1 MWWCGVLDFSS
12 WCENELP
19 LLMEIKKSE
28 RYVQNSKARSS
39 KIEFLD
45 LHHLWS
51 FEVPFSCE
59 CLCSRWWSMCY
70 YVLVCFWSIRISSVT
85 YNSSSLIYFEWLFNF
100 FLEKMFCQYKNEIFF
115 SHFFLQ
121 QYACIL
127 HNLVILEID

>member
-28 RYVQNSKARSS
+28 RYVQNSEARSS

-59 CLCSRWWSMCY
+59 CVCAADDGQCATMCWS
-70 YVLVCFWSIRISSVT
+70 V
-85 YNSSSLIYFEWLFNF
+85 FE
-100 FLEKMFCQYKNEIFF
+100 
-115 SHFFLQ
+115 
-121 QYACIL
+121 
-127 HNLVILEID
+127 V